1 MSTCSMKCT
10 PPRRSSPRNMGRAWM
25 ALSHAGVREIWLSAT
40 TKLGSFASG
49 TRAFWIT
56 SFALSW
62 FSSVSKR
69 ARTEVPS
76 TATRSAVRLAAARAC
91 STRCATASSILTP
104 LLTAETCTAGV
115 SPKKL
120 GRLYKAPTSSTITRI
135 AHFQTGYRF
144 MIALLPHGQACGAGS
159 TAAPAPDEGW
169 RRPPPPRPDFR
180 LFTSP
185 YPWAALAPRRCAG
198 SALPRCWRFR
208 CAGNLRTGV

>member
-1 MSTCSMKCT
+1 
-10 PPRRSSPRNMGRAWM
+10 MGRAWM

-144 MIALLPHGQACGAGS
+144 MIALLPHGKLAGR
-159 TAAPAPDEGW
+159 AA
-169 RRPPPPRPDFR
+169 RRPLPLTRAGDDHRHHAP
-180 LFTSP
+180 TSDSLLRRTLGQHLHHG
-185 YPWAALAPRRCAG
+185 AALDLHFHVVG
-198 SALPRCWRFR
+198 DLDVQETF
-208 CAGNLRTGV
+208 G